1 MLGEDGSM
9 PIRGGAAE
17 LPTEAP
23 ELCSAEWRASGD
35 RRLRINRGGT
45 LICYFRS
52 SAAQLGA
59 DQVSVECGGA
69 ALQAHSISSLEPGVW
84 QINVMLDRAVSV
96 GSATR
101 LRIGEGEWSNAC
113 DLRG

>member
-1 MLGEDGSM
+1 MLGGDGTM
-9 PIRGGAAE
+9 PDRSATAE
-17 LPTEAP
+17 MPREAP
-23 ELCSAEWRASGD
+23 ELCSAEWHAPGD

-52 SAAQLGA
+52 PATQLGA
-59 DQVSVECGGA
+59 DQVSVDCGGA
-69 ALQAHSISSLEPGVW
+69 ILRAHSISSLEPGVW
-84 QINVMLDRAVSV
+84 QVNVMLDGPVHP

-101 LRIGEGEWSNAC
+101 LRIGEGEWSDAR